1 MANILDYLDWR
12 GDLTLDERPFNE
24 VDNLILAEL
33 CFLDFSGIVPEAFS
47 GRGPSLREAA
57 EAYFALHLDTQMGL
71 LVPDKIPTLLQKTAS
86 SRRFQNM
93 CLDGFVSRIDTQ
105 AEVQFSALTLLLDDG
120 TAYIAFRGT
129 DDTIVGWKEDCNLA
143 LMSIVPA
150 QAEAAA
156 YLFSAA
162 QAYPALPLRVGGH
175 SKGGNLA
182 VYSAVHSGETVAAQ
196 LIAVYNND
204 GPGFRSSLLETPE
217 HRRIADRILTI
228 VPESSVVGMLLEHE
242 EEYCVVDSDNTGL
255 FQHDGFSWQVLG
267 DRFVHL
273 PSMDFGGRVTEQTLR
288 TMISDM
294 TQPQREAFVDA
305 LFEILTCTDAQTLSE
320 LKQGGLKTASAMLKK
335 LKELDKP
342 ERSAL
347 SGTLKLLLKAGVK
360 SVQGELRQAERSKTR
375 QLMQAASDWLDDFVQ
390 THLRP
395 AGLRPDEA
403 PAEHP
408 AEKITEKA
416 TEKSE

>member
-12 GDLTLDERPFNE
+12 GDLTLAERPFNE

-33 CFLDFSGIVPEAFS
+33 CFLDFSGIVPERFTGS
-47 GRGPSLREAA
+47 GAALHEAA
-57 EAYFALHLDTQMGL
+57 ARYFALHPETQMGV
-71 LVPDKIPTLLQKTAS
+71 LVPDKIPALLQKMAA
-86 SRRFQNM
+86 SRRFQNAR
-93 CLDGFVSRIDTQ
+93 LDGFVSRIDTR
-105 AEVQFSALTLLLDDG
+105 AEVQFSALSVLLDDG
-120 TAYIAFRGT
+120 TVYVAFRGT

-150 QAEAAA
+150 QAEAAD
-156 YLFSAA
+156 YLYEAA
-162 QAYPALPLRVGGH
+162 EAYPTQPLRVGGH

-182 VYSAVHSGETVAAQ
+182 VYSAVHCGESAAAR
-196 LIAVYNND
+196 LVAVYNND

-217 HRRIADRILTI
+217 HQRIADRILTI

-242 EEYCVVDSDNTGL
+242 EDYCVVDSDNLGL

-288 TMISDM
+288 TMIAEM
-294 TQPQREAFVDA
+294 TQAQREAFVDA

-335 LKELDKP
+335 LKALDKP

-347 SGTLKLLLKAGVK
+347 SSTLKLLLKSSVK
-360 SVQGELRQAERSKTR
+360 SVHGELRQAERGKTR
-375 QLMQAASDWLDDFVQ
+375 QLMQAASDWLDTFVQ
-390 THLRP
+390 THIYP
-395 AGLRPDEA
+395 AALK
-403 PAEHP
+403 AE
-408 AEKITEKA
+408 EKPEQTGETE
-416 TEKSE
+416 T